1 MSGGGEYEPL
11 DLRKATGTAGNPD
24 KSWREQEDA
33 RAGRGEYEPKDQRN
47 VTGQPA
53 EQTDRWKKEG
63 MDPPKASG
71 DPAAGV
77 RSLED
82 ERANPGAESTA
93 GAGAGGTRTQHD
105 KAEQD
110 ETYFRENHVQ
120 AGTRRDSVHREE
132 DG

>member
-1 MSGGGEYEPL
+1 MSGGGEYEPI
-11 DLRKATGTAGNPD
+11 DSRKVTGTAGNPD

-53 EQTDRWKKEG
+53 DQADRWKKDET
-63 MDPPKASG
+63 DPPKASG

-77 RSLED
+77 RSLGD
-82 ERANPGAESTA
+82 ERVNPGAASTA
-93 GAGAGGTRTQHD
+93 GAGAGGARTQHD

-110 ETYFRENHVQ
+110 EAYFRANHVQ
-120 AGTRRDSVHREE
+120 AGAQRDSVHREE